1 MLRSQIPKSI
11 YLPKVSSSH
20 NLSLEVVDL
29 QQLDSVGTV
38 VPQGDNLI
46 GGHHG
51 DHLLLVLD
59 LLGTT
64 VASEYREPSSDRWRR
79 RRRNFITLVASV
91 ATAKIVLL
99 HDTVDSTRWRKEH
112 FLRTFCDEASEIWRR
127 GADT

>member
-38 VPQGDNLI
+38 VPQGDNLV
-46 GGHHG
+46 GGHRG

-64 VASEYREPSSDRWRR
+64 VSSEDREAASDRWRR

-112 FLRTFCDEASEIWRR
+112 CLRTFCDEASEIWRR
-127 GADT
+127 RADT